1 MTRWCRT
8 ILGALLS
15 VGAISANAV
24 NCPTT
29 GALCDATLSPGGN
42 VTAGVQARTAGQ
54 TLCLNTGTYTPATTP
69 EYSDPNSF
77 AIGRALTV
85 SGFGATPPPTIL
97 QSGAVSDYAL
107 TSF

>member
-42 VTAGVQARTAGQ
+42 VTAGVPARTARQ
-54 TLCLNTGTYTPATTP
+54 NPCLNTGTYTPATTP
-69 EYSDPNSF
+69 EDSEPNSF
-77 AIGRALTV
+77 SIGRASTGGGL
-85 SGFGATPPPTIL
+85 GGPPPPTPP
-97 QSGAVSDYAL
+97 QRGGPPPH
-107 TSF
+107 TPQ